1 MKRLSFHTI
10 AGLILALLP
19 LIDLGQNGLVNMNR
33 EFDLELETK
42 VNLSDSNF
50 HTSVKPYTYS
60 SLSRNGV
67 IQEDHAS
74 GFFLNK
80 AVSKSYGKK
89 NGLIILPLISA
100 SGTAQMESSTSILPE
115 YGAGAYLKG
124 FIGDKFTVNGFY
136 RYTGL
141 DQPNY
146 IDSSVFNQ
154 NTISSIGRVTN
165 PGADMVNVNHWEATL
180 LYNANKYFTFI
191 AGKGNHFFGDG
202 YRSLL
207 LSDNAASYP
216 FLKIEST
223 FWKVKYVNLY
233 SWHNDFRTG
242 SNRNKFSTSH
252 YLSWNITK
260 DINLG
265 LFETV
270 VWQGSDTLHNRGFE
284 VTYMNPAIFYRAPEF
299 SLGSA
304 DNSLIGASLKFRIK
318 KNYIFYSQL
327 ILDEFY
333 LVEMKAGNKW
343 WANK

>member
-1 MKRLSFHTI
+1 
-10 AGLILALLP
+10 
-19 LIDLGQNGLVNMNR
+19 
-33 EFDLELETK
+33 
-42 VNLSDSNF
+42 
-50 HTSVKPYTYS
+50 
-60 SLSRNGV
+60 
-67 IQEDHAS
+67 
-74 GFFLNK
+74 
-80 AVSKSYGKK
+80 
-89 NGLIILPLISA
+89 
-100 SGTAQMESSTSILPE
+100 
-115 YGAGAYLKG
+115 
-124 FIGDKFTVNGFY
+124 
-136 RYTGL
+136 
-141 DQPNY
+141 
-146 IDSSVFNQ
+146 
-154 NTISSIGRVTN
+154 
-165 PGADMVNVNHWEATL
+165 MVNVNHWEATL

-343 WANK
+343 WANKYGIQAGVKIYDVLGIENLAFQSEFNL